1 MEKTIEEMIAEAKAE
16 ENAFVEKKDNRE
28 ISIPLAE
35 YVYLKQKEI
44 DFDRL
49 LEAILGNARL
59 NYDKS
64 GVMIEDKENIFS
76 VIKTLFSNVYDYIY
90 KFYEQQYLLR
100 KDRSCLLTYE
110 KLAVI
115 CAAGGFLRI
124 LEEWLKRPELL
135 YLTDPEIANLEVDL
149 LPDVLKCVCLQNN

>member
-1 MEKTIEEMIAEAKAE
+1 MERTIEEMIAEAKAE
-16 ENAFVEKKDNRE
+16 ENAFTEKKDNRE

-44 DFDRL
+44 DFGRL

-64 GVMIEDKENIFS
+64 GVMLEDKENIFS

-90 KFYEQQYLLR
+90 
-100 KDRSCLLTYE
+100 
-110 KLAVI
+110 
-115 CAAGGFLRI
+115 
-124 LEEWLKRPELL
+124 
-135 YLTDPEIANLEVDL
+135 NDL
-149 LPDVLKCVCLQNN
+149 LEKENE

>member
-16 ENAFVEKKDNRE
+16 ENASVEKKDNRE

-64 GVMIEDKENIFS
+64 GVMIEDNENIFS
-76 VIKTLFSNVYDYIY
+76 VIKTLFRDVYVIIY
-90 KFYEQQYLLR
+90 
-100 KDRSCLLTYE
+100 
-110 KLAVI
+110 
-115 CAAGGFLRI
+115 
-124 LEEWLKRPELL
+124 
-135 YLTDPEIANLEVDL
+135 NDL
-149 LPDVLKCVCLQNN
+149 LEKESE

>member
-1 MEKTIEEMIAEAKAE
+1 MERTIEEMIAEAKAE
-16 ENAFVEKKDNRE
+16 ENSFPEKDNRE

-64 GVMIEDKENIFS
+64 GVMLEDKEDIFS
-76 VIKTLFSNVYDYIY
+76 VIKTLFSNVYNYIY
-90 KFYEQQYLLR
+90 
-100 KDRSCLLTYE
+100 
-110 KLAVI
+110 
-115 CAAGGFLRI
+115 
-124 LEEWLKRPELL
+124 
-135 YLTDPEIANLEVDL
+135 NDL
-149 LPDVLKCVCLQNN
+149 LEKESE

>member
-16 ENAFVEKKDNRE
+16 ESSFVEKNDNRE

-64 GVMIEDKENIFS
+64 GVMLEDKENIYF
-76 VIKTLFSNVYDYIY
+76 VIKTLFSNIYDYIY
-90 KFYEQQYLLR
+90 NKLL
-100 KDRSCLLTYE
+100 E
-110 KLAVI
+110 K
-115 CAAGGFLRI
+115 
-124 LEEWLKRPELL
+124 ESE
-135 YLTDPEIANLEVDL
+135 
-149 LPDVLKCVCLQNN
+149 